1 MQKLEFYLSGAV
13 TPKARPRVSSN
24 GTYLPKRYKNWRE
37 QAEFDLLMQVRELN
51 PAPKLPL
58 EKVAIALR
66 FTGKHRTNSDLDNL
80 AGACLDAL
88 TQNGAGILTDDNIK
102 CVPKLTIEYEPLGKT
117 GVEIVI
123 EPLPS

>member
-1 MQKLEFYLSGAV
+1 MQKLKFYLDGAV
-13 TPKARPRVSSN
+13 TPKARPRVSAN

-37 QAEFDLLMQVRELN
+37 QAECDLLIQVREMK

-58 EKVAIALR
+58 EKAAITLL

-88 TQNGAGILTDDNIK
+88 TLNGAGILTDDNIK
-102 CVPKLTIEYEPLGKT
+102 CVPRLTVEYEPKGKT

-123 EPLPS
+123 EPLP